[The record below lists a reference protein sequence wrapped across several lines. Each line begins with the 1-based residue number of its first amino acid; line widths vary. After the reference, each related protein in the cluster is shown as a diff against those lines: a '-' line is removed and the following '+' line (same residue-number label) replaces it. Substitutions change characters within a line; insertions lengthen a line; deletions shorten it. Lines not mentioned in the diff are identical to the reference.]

1 MTLFAPRG
9 ELASVTLGEKLAID
23 RGTTTL
29 GALAVTFESVTP
41 EAAHGHVELD
51 GARIALSIPCDR
63 ALRRGRHVF
72 TLR

>member
-9 ELASVTLGEKLAID
+9 ELASVTHAEKLAID
-23 RGTTTL
+23 RGTTL